1 MHCRTSGG
9 FHACRTG
16 ADQTSWLAVDVA
28 AIFRLPIS
36 RTGKDAMSAL
46 LMEGEAGRLAVLL
59 YLGAQL
65 GTQQFPQVFREPRG
79 LQSPFMSAFS
89 FPPPDSPVREASRCY
104 HDHHFG
110 LIGEE
115 TGSEREGK

>member
-1 MHCRTSGG
+1 MLAELGLTR
-9 FHACRTG
+9 
-16 ADQTSWLAVDVA
+16 TSWLAVDVSQQ
-28 AIFRLPIS
+28 FSGFPIS

-46 LMEGEAGRLAVLL
+46 LKEGEAEDWQYFILR
-59 YLGAQL
+59 AQL
-65 GTQQFPQVFREPRG
+65 GLRPQVFREPW
-79 LQSPFMSAFS
+79 STEPFHVCTRPLL
-89 FPPPDSPVREASRCY
+89 PPSPVREASRCY